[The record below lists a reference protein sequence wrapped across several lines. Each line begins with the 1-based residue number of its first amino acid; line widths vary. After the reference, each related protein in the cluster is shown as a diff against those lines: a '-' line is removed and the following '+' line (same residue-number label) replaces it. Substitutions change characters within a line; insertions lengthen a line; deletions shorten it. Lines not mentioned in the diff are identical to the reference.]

1 MADYCK
7 LCACFVLGVKMGGI
21 DVEQKRCLGTTNY
34 LRINAFSSLFSPDL
48 EIAEEEKERSPE
60 RGQMTS

>member
-1 MADYCK
+1 MWSRS
-7 LCACFVLGVKMGGI
+7 GVSG
-21 DVEQKRCLGTTNY
+21 QLNY

-60 RGQMTS
+60 RGKMTS